1 MSLSGVGNPVV
12 VEDHHMLME
21 FAEYSDGRLVCFE
34 VHMEVC
40 WGIVYVVWFAM

>member
-1 MSLSGVGNPVV
+1 MLGARRCHFPGLGNPVV

-40 WGIVYVVWFAM
+40 